1 MRIAIIGGG
10 VVGLACGWSLATRD
24 ADVVIL
30 ERGTIGEGA
39 SKGNTG
45 WVSPSISTPLASPGT
60 LAMGLKSALDP
71 NGALVIRPELDTRW
85 LRWLWSFR
93 AAASR
98 DRFLRGVEALHNLNR
113 RTFEVLDAYAADG
126 VPFEMHG
133 GGILILGK
141 TEKGIAWFA
150 PVLEDL
156 QKLGFEGGVEELS
169 PEAAR
174 EIEPALGDD
183 VRYAIRTTIDRYV
196 QPQTLMRGLADRIAE
211 LGGDVREGV
220 DVTGLRRTP
229 AGWIV
234 DTADGSVEADRVIVA
249 TGAYSPALLKPL
261 GLDVPIVPAK
271 GYSITLKGEG
281 TRPSQALYLTEPK
294 IGISGYDEGVRIAGV
309 FELPGKDLLVDK
321 GRLDNVVAD
330 ACSFLRDWHP
340 ATSEVAVEGWAGW
353 RPATPDS
360 LPLLGPVPG
369 QDGLFLATGHGMLGV
384 TLAPSTGALLAEMV
398 LDGARPAWVEPM
410 RPDRRF

>member
-85 LRWLWSFR
+85 LRWLWAFR
-93 AAASR
+93 GAASR
-98 DRFLRGVEALHNLNR
+98 ERFLRGVEALHNLNR

-174 EIEPALGDD
+174 AIEPALGDD

-229 AGWIV
+229 AGWTV
-234 DTADGSVEADRVIVA
+234 DTADGPVEADRVIVA

-294 IGISGYDEGVRIAGV
+294 IGISGYEEGVRIAGV

-321 GRLDNVVAD
+321 GRLDTVVAD

-340 ATSEVAVEGWAGW
+340 ATSEVSVEGWAGW